1 MNIDTLNTI
10 IIVGCTLLAAVIGI
24 TVWDILDTRRRRK
37 ATIRKA
43 HAVIRDN
50 IQSALDGDASAMAQ
64 VLGASEYLNRME
76 GRP

>member
-1 MNIDTLNTI
+1 MNTLNI
-10 IIVGCTLLAAVIGI
+10 AIIVAGTMLACIVLLTIWDAV
-24 TVWDILDTRRRRK
+24 DTRIRRRH
-37 ATIRKA
+37 TIRKA

-64 VLGASEYLNRME
+64 VLGAGDYLNRME